1 MIYCPHLG
9 PNNQCRVAS
18 RMAECTVRAL
28 AKACAA
34 CQEDS
39 NPQAVNV
46 VTIGMALVQRKRL
59 GKSTDELKQLIRQ
72 YKADAE
78 PPISFR
84 IGDYRPGPG
93 SELKKM
99 LAWFAQPSDSCNCE
113 TRADAMNDWGA
124 QGCRENLDTIVEWLM
139 EEAQLRGL
147 PHGRF
152 TRIIARS
159 LVVTAI
165 RRFERKFPDGAPEP
179 GDDDAEID

>member
-9 PNNQCRVAS
+9 SSNQCRVAS
-18 RMAECTVRAL
+18 QIAECTVRAS

-34 CQEDS
+34 CQEDG

-59 GKSTDELKQLIRQ
+59 GKSTDELKRLIRQ

-99 LAWFAQPSDSCNCE
+99 LA
-113 TRADAMNDWGA
+113 
-124 QGCRENLDTIVEWLM
+124 
-139 EEAQLRGL
+139 
-147 PHGRF
+147 
-152 TRIIARS
+152 
-159 LVVTAI
+159 
-165 RRFERKFPDGAPEP
+165 
-179 GDDDAEID
+179 